1 MKASGDTAGHE
12 IAKGDEK
19 EKQRQN
25 AFKALEKAKAQE
37 AQKQGRYLWNNEKRA
52 YFFTVTNN

>member
-25 AFKALEKAKAQE
+25 AIKTLAKAKEQQAN
-37 AQKQGRYLWNNEKRA
+37 KPGRYVWIKEKRA
-52 YFFTVTNN
+52 YYFFTKTI

>member
-19 EKQRQN
+19 EKQRHN
-25 AFKALEKAKAQE
+25 ALKALEKAKGQE
-37 AQKQGRYLWNNEKRA
+37 SQKKGRYLWNNEKRA
-52 YFFTVTNN
+52 YFFTVTKN